1 MNNVK
6 MLQCK
11 QNCQKARRWIVFL
24 RAGGASRIDSDENAA
39 MTKNAR
45 RKKRRAFFAET

>member
-11 QNCQKARRWIVFL
+11 QNCQKARRRIVFL
-24 RAGGASRIDSDENAA
+24 RAGGVSRIDSDENAA